1 MKVGLPVGIN
11 RISTKILIEISPGEL
26 VDRTTIL
33 RLKSAHITDPQKC
46 ERVRSELV
54 RHESLIETL
63 PSEVALGPLVDR
75 LFAINA
81 RLWEIEDNI
90 RACDRTQDF
99 GPRFIQ
105 LARDVYRTNTERF
118 VTKREIDQ
126 LLGSPLSE
134 VKSYGVGDGGETG

>member
-1 MKVGLPVGIN
+1 M
-11 RISTKILIEISPGEL
+11 KILIQISPGEL

-33 RLKSAHITDPQKC
+33 RLKSAHITDPQKR
-46 ERVRSELV
+46 ELVRAELV
-54 RHESLIETL
+54 RHETLLETL
-63 PSEVALGPLVDR
+63 PPEATLEPLVDR

-90 RACDRTQDF
+90 RACDRAQDF

-126 LLGSPLSE
+126 LLGSSISE
-134 VKSYGVGDGGETG
+134 VKSYGDGDETG